1 MKFIAQSDQLAED
14 WRPGVKVELKAAAR
28 LGAETLSVFEQ
39 HSEPGMGAPEHHHP
53 EDEEVILV
61 IEGHADFTFQGETHR
76 MDCGTAVIV
85 PAGVRHS
92 FVNVGED
99 TLRTV
104 AIFAAP
110 TPTVVYANS
119 AGETLAIGA
128 NDPLAVSHRTLKPA

>member
-1 MKFIAQSDQLAED
+1 MKFVARTDQLAED
-14 WRPGVKVELKAAAR
+14 WRPGVKTELKAAAR
-28 LGAETLSVFEQ
+28 LGAATLCVFEQ

-61 IEGHADFTFQGETHR
+61 IEGHADFTFEGETRHIDR
-76 MDCGTAVIV
+76 DTAVIV

-110 TPTVVYANS
+110 TPTVVYADS

-128 NDPLAVSHRTLKPA
+128 NDPLAVSHRTHKPA

>member
-1 MKFIAQSDQLAED
+1 MKFIAPSDQLAED
-14 WRPGVKVELKAAAR
+14 WRPGVKTELKAAAR
-28 LGAETLSVFEQ
+28 LGAETLCVFEQ

-61 IEGHADFTFQGETHR
+61 IEGHADFTFEGKTR
-76 MDCGTAVIV
+76 RIDRDTAVIV

-128 NDPLAVSHRTLKPA
+128 NDPLAVSHRTHKPA